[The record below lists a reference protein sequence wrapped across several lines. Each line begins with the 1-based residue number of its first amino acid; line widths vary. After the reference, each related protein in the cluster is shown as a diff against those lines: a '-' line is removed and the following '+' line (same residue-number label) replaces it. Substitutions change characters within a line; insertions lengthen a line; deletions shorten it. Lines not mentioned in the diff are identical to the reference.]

1 MEALTFSQKDRKSA
15 QVLLPANYTARCVS
29 IALVKFPSDVAACV
43 EA

>member
-1 MEALTFSQKDRKSA
+1 MFSQKDRNSA

>member
-1 MEALTFSQKDRKSA
+1 MFSQKDKNAA
-15 QVLLPANYTARCVS
+15 QVLLPANYTAGCVS